1 MARTLPA
8 ARRQRQTSTPATP
21 GPWSIAVMVVVAVG
35 LGAALWLIAG
45 PPSEAW
51 RLPDLVTVRAT
62 LTASEIADRELIA
75 MATALEWL
83 VLGYLAVTVTLRC
96 AALAA
101 DRATRGARWARI
113 ALQLTNLITVPA
125 VRRIVDGGLAGTL
138 LVASWMPGT
147 ARVAVAAEP
156 DVSLPVTADA
166 QAGGPAARH
175 AEQEPERAQSV
186 AYTVV
191 RGDDLW
197 GIARRAYGD
206 GSRYVEL
213 FEANRDRVMVD
224 GERFTDPRV
233 IRVGWV
239 LHLPLPSQRI
249 DVESGVPT
257 YRTLPG
263 DHLWGIAERFL
274 GDGFRWTE
282 LWEANRD
289 REMGAGWRFTNPNL
303 IYPEWEISLP
313 VEVLT
318 TGTAVGQSARPVEPE
333 AMGTP
338 EATPVATP
346 DPAADPLLSSDDA
359 ADTEGGWGIAWDWP
373 SPPRPLV
380 ISAAGFAVLGTAVLF
395 VSRLRR
401 QGLLSL
407 PSFRRDAWA
416 TGDAGRIALVG
427 RAVTSAIAEAGYLDA
442 RLLLIHETERR
453 LTCTFHCPS
462 GDGEALAASGTEL
475 SERVGCAVEGEFVG
489 AKRVDLVLTGIG
501 EATLR
506 RGSAADAGRAL
517 MLPVGTEASGAIV
530 YLNLAGTGSVAV
542 SGADGDRRQLLHAWL
557 ATLAATAGADELALR
572 ADATAAAL
580 AGDDLELPH
589 FGGADRS
596 DTDALVDELEDVI
609 QSRQGTSMRRPLVA
623 VLDMGTAAPRA
634 DAIIPYAPEAE
645 VYVVGLVPSDG
656 AHDRP
661 GGMFGAVVH
670 LGLDAAEGDTDGD
683 GIERGSM
690 RLTVGSDEPLWLDPV
705 LVRRD
710 ASPRWRAVTP
720 SRGDSEAGDVVDVA
734 KAPNTDDEGDPT
746 DPGLRAVD
754 TVTSAPFDW
763 HRALFE
769 PVPMVDGPPAAESC
783 EAAPGPGGDP
793 PVEPALLAPS
803 DADAGALPA
812 EVAPD
817 PVDELQPAALSIAD
831 AAVEERPELDDG
843 TRAVGTDP
851 PPAAAAEPTVV
862 AERQPSPTASPPALP
877 ESAVHPPAGDPPIA
891 PADHQAHSPPA
902 ATHSTI
908 VRQQPLWLA
917 ETAGGDAADGE
928 GSEALIRVRCFGEFE
943 VSVAGTPVTSWRYE
957 KGREFVALL
966 VAHGGA
972 PVPRKVVAELLWP
985 ELLWDSSVK
994 HMIDNAATTAR
1005 KAIRVAAGQN
1015 DLQPITLARDRYQFQ
1030 PGILQSDLD
1039 EFDAAVRRAAG
1050 LPAADA
1056 LEQYARAVALYR
1068 GDVMQPE
1075 AFEWLDR
1082 FRPEYHRRFLDAAR
1096 AAAGLAAELGDVER
1110 AAAFYSAGMERA
1122 PADEALAR
1130 GLMRCRGALGDPSG
1144 VHKVYQ
1150 VLMEALQRELGIP
1163 SAVPSA
1169 ETRALREELV
1179 AAATVG

>member
-8 ARRQRQTSTPATP
+8 ARRQRHTSAPAAP
-21 GPWSIAVMVVVAVG
+21 GPWSMAVMLVVAVG
-35 LGAALWLIAG
+35 LGIALWLIAG

-51 RLPDLVTVRAT
+51 RLPDLATVRAK
-62 LTASEIADRELIA
+62 LTASEIADRDLIA
-75 MATALEWL
+75 MAAALAWL
-83 VLGYLAVTVTLRC
+83 ALGYLAVTVTLRC

-113 ALQLTNLITVPA
+113 ALRLTNLITVPA
-125 VRRIVDGGLAGTL
+125 VRRIVDGGVAGTL
-138 LVASWMPGT
+138 LVASWMPAT

-156 DVSLPVTADA
+156 VVSLPVPAVA
-166 QAGGPAARH
+166 QAGGPAPRH
-175 AEQEPERAQSV
+175 AEQEPERAQAV

-197 GIARRAYGD
+197 GIARRVYGD

-213 FEANRDRVMVD
+213 FEANRDRVMAD

-257 YRTLPG
+257 YRTLRG

-303 IYPEWEISLP
+303 IYPGWEIVLP
-313 VEVLT
+313 AEVIT
-318 TGTAVGQSARPVEPE
+318 SAPAVVQSAPPIQPE
-333 AMGTP
+333 ITVTP
-338 EATPVATP
+338 EATPEATS
-346 DPAADPLLSSDDA
+346 DPGADPLLSSDDA

-401 QGLLSL
+401 QGLLQL

-427 RAVTSAIAEAGYLDA
+427 RAVANAIAEAGHPEA
-442 RLLLIHETERR
+442 RLLLIHETERH
-453 LTCTFHCPS
+453 LTCMVDCPS

-475 SERVGCAVEGEFVG
+475 SERLGCAVEGALVG
-489 AKRVDLVLTGIG
+489 AKRVDLVLARIG

-506 RGSAADAGRAL
+506 QGSSADAGRAL
-517 MLPVGTEASGAIV
+517 MLPVGTEASGAVV
-530 YLNLAGTGSVAV
+530 YLNLAGTGNVAV
-542 SGADGDRRQLLHAWL
+542 SGSDGDRRQLLHAWL
-557 ATLAATAGADELALR
+557 ATLAATAGADELVLR

-589 FGGADRS
+589 FGGADRPE
-596 DTDALVDELEDVI
+596 TDALVDELEDVI
-609 QSRQGTSMRRPLVA
+609 QSREGTSMRRPLVA
-623 VLDMGTAAPRA
+623 VFDMGTTATRA

-645 VYVVGLVPSDG
+645 VYLVGLVPSDG

-661 GGMFGAVVH
+661 GGMFEAVVR
-670 LGLDAAEGDTDGD
+670 LGFDAVEGDTDGD

-690 RLTVGSDEPLWLDPV
+690 RLTVGSGEPLWLDPV

-710 ASPRWRAVTP
+710 GSPRWRAVTR
-720 SRGDSEAGDVVDVA
+720 SRGDIEAGDVA
-734 KAPNTDDEGDPT
+734 GMTEAPNRDDEGDPT
-746 DPGLRAVD
+746 DPGLRATD
-754 TVTSAPFDW
+754 TVVSERFDW

-769 PVPMVDGPPAAESC
+769 PGPVVDGPPATESC
-783 EAAPGPGGDP
+783 EAAPGPDGHP
-793 PVEPALLAPS
+793 LVEPALPALS

-817 PVDELQPAALSIAD
+817 PLVERQPAAYPVAD
-831 AAVEERPELDDG
+831 AVVEERPELGDEP
-843 TRAVGTDP
+843 RAVRIEP
-851 PPAAAAEPTVV
+851 SLAAAAEPAAVV
-862 AERQPSPTASPPALP
+862 ERQQSHTASPSPLP
-877 ESAVHPPAGDPPIA
+877 ESTVHPPAGDPRIA
-891 PADHQAHSPPA
+891 PTDHKAPSPPA
-902 ATHSTI
+902 APHSPI
-908 VRQQPLWLA
+908 ARQQPLWLP
-917 ETAGGDAADGE
+917 ETPVGEAAGGE
-928 GSEALIRVRCFGEFE
+928 GSEALIKVRCFGEFE

-972 PVPRKVVAELLWP
+972 PVPRKVVAEFLWP

-994 HMIDNAATTAR
+994 HMMDNAATTAR

-1068 GDVMQPE
+1068 GDVMQSE

-1122 PADEALAR
+1122 PTDEIFAR

-1150 VLMEALQRELGIP
+1150 VLTEALQRELGIP

-1169 ETRALREELV
+1169 ETRTLREELV
-1179 AAATVG
+1179 GATVG

>member
-1 MARTLPA
+1 M
-8 ARRQRQTSTPATP
+8 
-21 GPWSIAVMVVVAVG
+21 AVMIVVAVG
-35 LGAALWLIAG
+35 LGAALWLTAG

-51 RLPDLVTVRAT
+51 RLPDLATVRAT
-62 LTASEIADRELIA
+62 LTASEIADRDLIA
-75 MATALEWL
+75 MAAALAWL

-101 DRATRGARWARI
+101 NRATRGARWARI
-113 ALQLTNLITVPA
+113 ALRLTNLITVPA
-125 VRRIVDGGLAGTL
+125 VRRIVDGGVAGTL
-138 LVASWMPGT
+138 LVASWMPAT
-147 ARVAVAAEP
+147 ARVVVAAEP
-156 DVSLPVTADA
+156 MVSLPVTAVA
-166 QAGGPAARH
+166 QAGGPARH
-175 AEQEPERAQSV
+175 AEQEPERAQAV

-213 FEANRDRVMVD
+213 FEANRDRVMAD

-303 IYPEWEISLP
+303 IYPGWEIALP
-313 VEVLT
+313 AEVLT
-318 TGTAVGQSARPVEPE
+318 VAPAVPDEAAPVKPEVTA
-333 AMGTP
+333 TP
-338 EATPVATP
+338 EATPEATP

-359 ADTEGGWGIAWDWP
+359 ADPEGGWGIAWDWP
-373 SPPRPLV
+373 STPRPLV
-380 ISAAGFAVLGTAVLF
+380 ITSAGFAVLGTAVLF

-401 QGLLSL
+401 QGLLQL
-407 PSFRRDAWA
+407 PSFRRNAWA

-427 RAVTSAIAEAGYLDA
+427 RVVANAVADAGHPDA
-442 RLLLIHETERR
+442 RLLLIHEKERH
-453 LTCTFHCPS
+453 LTCTVDCPS
-462 GDGEALAASGTEL
+462 GNGEALAASGAEL
-475 SERVGCAVEGEFVG
+475 SERLGCAVEGMLVG
-489 AKRVDLVLTGIG
+489 AKRVNLVLSGIG

-506 RGSAADAGRAL
+506 QGSATDAGQAL

-530 YLNLAGTGSVAV
+530 YLNLAGAGSVAV
-542 SGADGDRRQLLHAWL
+542 SGADGDRRQLLHSWL
-557 ATLAATAGADELALR
+557 STLAATAGADELALC
-572 ADATAAAL
+572 ADGIAAAL
-580 AGDDLELPH
+580 AGDDLDLPH
-589 FGGADRS
+589 FGGADS
-596 DTDALVDELEDVI
+596 PDTDALVEELEDVI
-609 QSRQGTSMRRPLVA
+609 RSREGTRMRRPLVA
-623 VLDMGTAAPRA
+623 VLDAGTATARA
-634 DAIIPYAPEAE
+634 DAIIPYAPEAG
-645 VYVVGLVPSDG
+645 VYVVGLAPSDG

-661 GGMFGAVVH
+661 GGMFGAVVR
-670 LGLDAAEGDTDGD
+670 LGLDAAAGDTDGD
-683 GIERGSM
+683 GIERGSV
-690 RLTVGSDEPLWLDPV
+690 RLTVGSGESLWLDPV

-710 ASPRWRAVTP
+710 ASPRWRAVIP
-720 SRGDSEAGDVVDVA
+720 SRGDIDAGDVVDMA

-746 DPGLRAVD
+746 DPGLRAAD
-754 TVTSAPFDW
+754 TVASAPFDW

-769 PVPMVDGPPAAESC
+769 PVAAPNGPPAAESC
-783 EAAPGPGGDP
+783 EAAPGRGGDP
-793 PVEPALLAPS
+793 LVEPAVPTPS
-803 DADAGALPA
+803 DADAGGPPA
-812 EVAPD
+812 ESAPD
-817 PVDELQPAALSIAD
+817 PVAEPQPAAFPVAD

-843 TRAVGTDP
+843 PRAVGTEP
-851 PPAAAAEPTVV
+851 SPAAAAEPVVV
-862 AERQPSPTASPPALP
+862 AERQQSHTASPSALP
-877 ESAVHPPAGDPPIA
+877 ESTVHPPAGEPPIA
-891 PADHQAHSPPA
+891 PADHQVRPPPA
-902 ATHSTI
+902 ATHSPI

-917 ETAGGDAADGE
+917 ETPGGDAADGE
-928 GSEALIRVRCFGEFE
+928 GGEALIRVRCFGEFE
-943 VSVAGTPVTSWRYE
+943 VSVAGTSVTNWRYE

-994 HMIDNAATTAR
+994 HMMDNAATTAR

-1068 GDVMQPE
+1068 GDVMQSE

-1122 PADEALAR
+1122 PTDEALAR

-1150 VLMEALQRELGIP
+1150 VLTEALQRELGIP

-1179 AAATVG
+1179 GATVG

>member
-8 ARRQRQTSTPATP
+8 ARRQRHTGAPAAP
-21 GPWSIAVMVVVAVG
+21 GPWSMAVMLVVAVG
-35 LGAALWLIAG
+35 LGIALWLIAG

-51 RLPDLVTVRAT
+51 RLPDLATVRAT
-62 LTASEIADRELIA
+62 LTASEIADRDLIA
-75 MATALEWL
+75 MAAALAWL

-101 DRATRGARWARI
+101 DRATRGARWARV
-113 ALQLTNLITVPA
+113 ALRLTNLITVPA
-125 VRRIVDGGLAGTL
+125 VRRIVDGGVAGTL
-138 LVASWMPGT
+138 LMASWMPAT
-147 ARVAVAAEP
+147 ARVAGAAEP
-156 DVSLPVTADA
+156 AVSLPVPAVA
-166 QAGGPAARH
+166 QAGGPAPRH
-175 AEQEPERAQSV
+175 AEQEPEQAQAV
-186 AYTVV
+186 TYTVV

-197 GIARRAYGD
+197 GIARRVYGD

-213 FEANRDRVMVD
+213 FEANRDRVMAD

-239 LHLPLPSQRI
+239 LHLPLPSQQI

-257 YRTLPG
+257 YRMLPG

-303 IYPEWEISLP
+303 IYPGWEIVLP
-313 VEVLT
+313 AEVLT
-318 TGTAVGQSARPVEPE
+318 IASPVPDGGAPVEPE
-333 AMGTP
+333 MTATP
-338 EATPVATP
+338 GATQEATR

-359 ADTEGGWGIAWDWP
+359 ADTERGWGIAWDWP

-401 QGLLSL
+401 QGLLQL
-407 PSFRRDAWA
+407 PSLRRNAWA

-427 RAVTSAIAEAGYLDA
+427 RAVASAIAEAGYPDA
-442 RLLLIHETERR
+442 RLLLIHETERH
-453 LTCTFHCPS
+453 LTCTVDCPS
-462 GDGEALAASGTEL
+462 GDGEALAASGTAL
-475 SERVGCAVEGEFVG
+475 SERLGCAVEGAFVG

-506 RGSAADAGRAL
+506 QGSAADAGQAL
-517 MLPVGTEASGAIV
+517 ILPVGTEVSGAIV
-530 YLNLAGTGSVAV
+530 YLNLAGAGSVAV
-542 SGADGDRRQLLHAWL
+542 SGADGDRRQLLHSWL

-572 ADATAAAL
+572 TDAIAAAL

-589 FGGADRS
+589 FGGADS
-596 DTDALVDELEDVI
+596 PDTDAIVEELEDVI
-609 QSRQGTSMRRPLVA
+609 RSREGTSMRRPLVA
-623 VLDMGTAAPRA
+623 ALDIGTAAARA
-634 DAIIPYAPEAE
+634 DAIVPYAPEAG
-645 VYVVGLVPSDG
+645 VYVVGLAPPNG

-661 GGMFGAVVH
+661 GGMFGAVVR
-670 LGLDAAEGDTDGD
+670 LGLDDAEGDTDGD
-683 GIERGSM
+683 GIERGSV

-720 SRGDSEAGDVVDVA
+720 SRGDIEAGDVA
-734 KAPNTDDEGDPT
+734 GMTEATSPDDEGDPT
-746 DPGLRAVD
+746 DPGLRATD
-754 TVTSAPFDW
+754 TASSAPFDW

-769 PVPMVDGPPAAESC
+769 PVAAPNGPPAAEWC

-793 PVEPALLAPS
+793 LAEPAVPTPS
-803 DADAGALPA
+803 DAGVGGLPA

-817 PVDELQPAALSIAD
+817 PVDEPQPAAFPVAE
-831 AAVEERPELDDG
+831 AAVEERPKLDDEPG
-843 TRAVGTDP
+843 AVGTEP
-851 PPAAAAEPTVV
+851 SPAAAAEPAVK
-862 AERQPSPTASPPALP
+862 AERQQSHTASPSALT
-877 ESAVHPPAGDPPIA
+877 ESAVHSPAGDPPIA
-891 PADHQAHSPPA
+891 PADHHLPSPPA
-902 ATHSTI
+902 APHSPI

-917 ETAGGDAADGE
+917 ETPGGDAANGE

-994 HMIDNAATTAR
+994 HMMDNAATTAR

-1068 GDVMQPE
+1068 GDVMQSE

-1096 AAAGLAAELGDVER
+1096 AAAGLAAELGDIER
-1110 AAAFYSAGMERA
+1110 AAAFYSGGMERV

-1150 VLMEALQRELGIP
+1150 VLTEALQRELGIP
-1163 SAVPSA
+1163 NAVPSA

-1179 AAATVG
+1179 GATVG